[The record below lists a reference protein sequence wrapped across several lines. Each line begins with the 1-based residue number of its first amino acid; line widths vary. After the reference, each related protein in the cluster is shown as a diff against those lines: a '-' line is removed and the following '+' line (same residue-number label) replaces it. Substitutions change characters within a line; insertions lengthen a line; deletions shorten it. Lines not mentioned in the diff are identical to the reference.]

1 MAGRSPLRSVSP
13 HDPDHASDLFSDRP
27 SAPQFQEP
35 QPGPSDLTLPLPQ
48 EYGSQGRPYDEDET
62 GKQPLT
68 GSNVLGVC
76 YPPLYVY
83 YFCPSIPT
91 LTLIRVSPGP
101 DAYGDPYARLPFAT
115 SSASTDVETA
125 WRHRQTIQHGVKKAV
140 KLTNGNFITEYPVPT
155 SVYSAVEDKWRNGVR
170 TTEFS

>member
-13 HDPDHASDLFSDRP
+13 HDSDHASDLFADRS
-27 SAPQFQEP
+27 SALQSQGP
-35 QPGPSDLTLPLPQ
+35 QPGPSDPALPLPQ
-48 EYGSQGRPYDEDET
+48 EYGSQGRPYDEEET
-62 GKQPLT
+62 GKLPRT
-68 GSNVLGVC
+68 GSNVPGVC
-76 YPPLYVY
+76 YPSLYVY

-101 DAYGDPYARLPFAT
+101 DAFGDPYTRRPFAT
-115 SSASTDVETA
+115 SSTSNDVETV

-140 KLTNGNFITEYPVPT
+140 KLTNGNFITEYPVPIP
-155 SVYSAVEDKWRNGVR
+155 VYSAVEDKWRNGVR